1 MTSYKFGLWLLSV
14 SALAIPAQAADS
26 PYITPEEAVSMAIT
40 APNNIKSTV
49 TRSIK
54 SEVVG
59 LNRSYTNLAARR
71 NAQLGK
77 SSAQGDIDWSKTPDN
92 PEDVANKINSI
103 LNLNAKPEDFIHL
116 LEPIEEDEA
125 DEKNKDNKD
134 SAEKSAEEPITPDN
148 NVQTEINNNT
158 EPEQIEIEDDTVK
171 HLSTRRRFGK

>member
-54 SEVVG
+54 AEVVG

-92 PEDVANKINSI
+92 PEDVANKINTI
-103 LNLNAKPEDFIHL
+103 LDLNAKPEDFIHL
-116 LEPIEEDEA
+116 LEPIEEDETQENA
-125 DEKNKDNKD
+125 DKETNTTEKLQDQTPQN
-134 SAEKSAEEPITPDN
+134 EKTISQEEPK
-148 NVQTEINNNT
+148 
-158 EPEQIEIEDDTVK
+158 QIIIEDDTVK
-171 HLSTRRRFGK
+171 HLSTRRRFGQ